1 MNEQQL
7 LTSAVR
13 IFGPKVLGHISQS
26 EICKALRLCD
36 QKQMAARLGLT
47 YEAFRWRVAKGDLPK
62 PEIKLARRA
71 YYTAEQAAALEKRE
85 AHSNT
90 SEEKL
95 NKETECDGPRSRRK
109 R

>member
-7 LTSAVR
+7 LISAVR
-13 IFGPKVLGHISQS
+13 IFGPKVLGRISQS
-26 EICKALRLCD
+26 EICSALGLCD

-71 YYTAEQAAALEKRE
+71 YYTAEQADALEKQQ
-85 AHSNT
+85 AHSNN
-90 SEEKL
+90 SAAPV
-95 NKETECDGPRSRRK
+95 KEDNNNGSPK
-109 R
+109 A